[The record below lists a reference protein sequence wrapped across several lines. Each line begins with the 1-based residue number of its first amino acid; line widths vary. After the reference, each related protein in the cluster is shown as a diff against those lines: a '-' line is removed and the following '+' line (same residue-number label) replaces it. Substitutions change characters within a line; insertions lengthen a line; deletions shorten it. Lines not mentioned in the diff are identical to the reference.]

1 MNAENLTNLL
11 ADGAGRGLA
20 PGVLR
25 PLGPLPLVAD
35 GVPACAGAREVEGFF
50 AGLGRALAGELD
62 PALPTCWRELYP
74 WAQRPYLVAVDSG
87 RVLVGE
93 GERPVPLNLAEI
105 FELNTAALLD
115 YTAVDRHRQVSL
127 LYAGSLCSR
136 AQNTSASQGP
146 GQPQLGQAPV
156 LALTDRFEDFL
167 CLGPIVAQG
176 FENQE
181 AGIAQV
187 LAARAGGRW
196 VGIRDYAAYGY
207 GGSSL
212 AYAWGRVLASAAS
225 LTAWHASAGFDPA
238 TGQATF
244 ATRAGWVR
252 VSESGRE
259 IFPRTDP
266 AVISAVTARWEGAE
280 KILLGQAR
288 AWGPG
293 RYSTFAG
300 FVEGGEALESAVLRE
315 VYEECGGQ
323 VSAMRYLG
331 SQPWPF
337 PRSLMCGFMAEISN
351 PQAVKPDG
359 LEIERIRWFTR
370 QELVRAYSSG
380 EVQLPGTGSI
390 SRHLIEYWLGA
401 PLPVKGER

>member
-1 MNAENLTNLL
+1 MNAENLTNLS
-11 ADGAGRGLA
+11 AGGSDGGLA

-35 GVPACAGAREVEGFF
+35 WVPAGGGAREAEGFF
-50 AGLGRALAGELD
+50 ACMGRVLAGELT
-62 PALPTCWRELYP
+62 PATPACSRELYP
-74 WAQRPYLVAVDSG
+74 WAQKPYLVAVDSG

-105 FELNTAALLD
+105 FELNAETLLD
-115 YTAVDRHRQVSL
+115 YTAADRHRQVSL
-127 LYAGSLCSR
+127 LYAGSLSSR
-136 AQNTSASQGP
+136 AEKASASQGP
-146 GQPQLGQAPV
+146 GESHPGEAPV
-156 LALTDRFEDFL
+156 LALTNRFEDFL
-167 CLGPIVAQG
+167 GLGPIVAQG

-181 AGIAQV
+181 ESSAQV

-207 GGSSL
+207 GGMNP
-212 AYAWGRVLASAAS
+212 AHAWGEVLASAAA
-225 LTAWHASAGFDPA
+225 LTAWHISAGFDPA

-252 VSESGRE
+252 VTESGRE

-266 AVISAVTARWEGAE
+266 AVITAVTAHWEGQE

-300 FVEGGEALESAVLRE
+300 FVEGGEALETAVLRE

-323 VSAMRYLG
+323 ITSMRYLG

-337 PRSLMCGFMAEISN
+337 PRSLMCGFIAEISN
-351 PQAVKPDG
+351 PQSVKPDG
-359 LEIERIRWFTR
+359 VEIETIRWFTR
-370 QELVRAYSSG
+370 QELVQAYSSG

-390 SRHLIEYWLGA
+390 SRHLMEYWLGA
-401 PLPVKGER
+401 PLPVKGGR